1 MELPSKVSV
10 YSQILG
16 LSETPGT
23 LVAIRPEGCYE
34 LQLKSKGK
42 LHAVLLPISQ
52 TGIVFA
58 DPEPEIEPVAGVE
71 R

>member
-1 MELPSKVSV
+1 MD
-10 YSQILG
+10 
-16 LSETPGT
+16 
-23 LVAIRPEGCYE
+23 IRPEGCFE
-34 LQLKSKGK
+34 LRLTSQGK

-58 DPEPEIEPVAGVE
+58 EAEPEVVPEDNIE

>member
-1 MELPSKVSV
+1 MELPSKVLV

-16 LSETPGT
+16 FSGMAGI
-23 LVAIRPEGCYE
+23 LVDIRPEGCFE
-34 LQLKSKGK
+34 LRMTSQGK
-42 LHAVLLPISQ
+42 LHAVLLPITQ

-58 DPEPEIEPVAGVE
+58 EAEPEVMPEDNIE